1 MPQCILT
8 DFKVS
13 GPKSWNVQIA
23 MSVKLRLPCFS
34 KDIQAWLLHA
44 FDICRLVFPP
54 SPSTNWCRC
63 STQNRWSSFRR
74 LAGSLPLL
82 LPLSPYLSLPDLP
95 LTMLSVLME
104 AVFLTPLCFFFFS
117 LIIFN
122 LIYDYSC
129 SRFIDIRYGSW
140 FFVNSIYNYSCS

>member
-44 FDICRLVFPP
+44 FDICRLVSPLPQHELMKVLRAEPLIVVSSARRFASSLAPP
-54 SPSTNWCRC
+54 
-63 STQNRWSSFRR
+63 F
-74 LAGSLPLL
+74 SLPLL
-82 LPLSPYLSLPDLP
+82 TGPASSNALSPHGSGLPD
-95 LTMLSVLME
+95 TFVL
-104 AVFLTPLCFFFFS
+104 FLFFF
-117 LIIFN
+117 
-122 LIYDYSC
+122 DYLQ
-129 SRFIDIRYGSW
+129 FDIRL
-140 FFVNSIYNYSCS
+140 

>member
-8 DFKVS
+8 DFKVN

-44 FDICRLVFPP
+44 FDICRLVSPP
-54 SPSTNWCRC
+54 QHELVQVLHAEPLIVV
-63 STQNRWSSFRR
+63 SSARR
-74 LAGSLPLL
+74 FASSLAHPFSLP
-82 LPLSPYLSLPDLP
+82 LSLPDLP
-95 LTMLSVLME
+95 LPMLSVLME
-104 AVFLTPLCFFFFS
+104 AVFLTPLCFSFFS

-140 FFVNSIYNYSCS
+140 FFKFDIQL

>member
-8 DFKVS
+8 DSKVS

-23 MSVKLRLPCFS
+23 MSIKLRLPCFS

-44 FDICRLVFPP
+44 FDICRLV
-54 SPSTNWCRC
+54 SPLPQHELVQMLRAEPLIVV
-63 STQNRWSSFRR
+63 SSARR
-74 LAGSLPLL
+74 FASSLAHPFSLP
-82 LPLSPYLSLPDLP
+82 LSLPDLP
-95 LTMLSVLME
+95 LPMLSVLME
-104 AVFLTPLCFFFFS
+104 AFFLTPLCFSFFS

-129 SRFIDIRYGSW
+129 SRFIDIRCGSC
-140 FFVNSIYNYSCS
+140 FFCKFNIRL

>member
-23 MSVKLRLPCFS
+23 MSVKLRLPCFC

-44 FDICRLVFPP
+44 FDICRLVPP

-63 STQNRWSSFRR
+63 SAQNRWSSFRR
-74 LAGSLPLL
+74 LAGSRPLSL
-82 LPLSPYLSLPDLP
+82 TLSPYLSPCR
-95 LTMLSVLME
+95 TCLSQCSQSSWKRSSWH
-104 AVFLTPLCFFFFS
+104 LCAFPFFS

-122 LIYDYSC
+122 LIYDYNC
-129 SRFIDIRYGSW
+129 SRFIDIRYGSR
-140 FFVNSIYNYSCS
+140 FFINSIYDYSCS